1 MSTPQSR
8 RSLLG
13 FSLHEGGRVANRF
26 ASPAA
31 SVRQRASLPR
41 IVLGAGTLLASAML
55 AGCMSVTVPDLP
67 DRAPAVWNQPAP
79 AQGVAVDAR
88 QWWKVL
94 ADARLN
100 ALVEEA
106 IAGNLDLQQAT
117 LRLQAVRLVSGTSD
131 ARFRPEITA
140 SAKQVQDAAAVD
152 TYFHAGVEAIWDLGL
167 FGAAE
172 SARLS
177 AQAANGNAEALRGAA
192 QVAVIADVVRSY
204 LDLSVAQAQAD
215 LLGKQQAVDA
225 RGEQLGLV
233 RQRLRLDEPGELDRL
248 RARQAA
254 TRAAIAQADENA
266 GNAARALALLLGRDG
281 PDPAWN
287 AYRTPPQLS
296 AFTLQQVPADLLRH
310 RPQILL
316 AEADVLQAT
325 AEKGS
330 ARAAMFP
337 KLSLGGSILYAYNL
351 TQNARSNSDSS
362 PSIGPYI
369 DIPLWDWG
377 QRRARYQ
384 SDDKQLDA
392 ALLGY
397 RKAVLQGVSEVEGA
411 LGSLAR
417 QDSSIQSLQVADQT
431 ARQQVARQAR
441 QVQLGLS
448 SEFDGLEGQRAA
460 LSAHAD
466 LIGAQGAR
474 VLAFASLYRAVG
486 GAPLPVEPEGDAQ

>member
-13 FSLHEGGRVANRF
+13 FSLHEGGRVASRITL
-26 ASPAA
+26 PAA
-31 SVRQRASLPR
+31 FARRYAVVPR
-41 IVLGAGTLLASAML
+41 IVLGTGALLTSMML
-55 AGCMSVTVPDLP
+55 VGCMSVPVPDLP
-67 DRAPAVWNQPAP
+67 DRVPAVWSQTA
-79 AQGVAVDAR
+79 AGQGVAVDAR

-100 ALVEEA
+100 ALVDQA
-106 IAGNLDLQQAT
+106 VAGNLDLRQAT
-117 LRLQAVRLVSGTSD
+117 LRLQAVRLLSGTSD
-131 ARFRPEITA
+131 ARFRPEISA

-177 AQAANGNAEALRGAA
+177 AQAVNGNAEALRDAA

-204 LDLSVAQAQAD
+204 LDLSVAQAQVD
-215 LLGKQQAVDA
+215 LLGRQQAVDA

-233 RQRLRLDEPGELDRL
+233 RQRLHLDEPGELDRL
-248 RARQAA
+248 RARRAA
-254 TRAAIAQADENA
+254 TRAAIAQANENA
-266 GNAARALALLLGRDG
+266 GNASRALALLLGRDG

-316 AEADVLQAT
+316 AEADVLQAA

-330 ARAAMFP
+330 ARASMFP

-377 QRRARYQ
+377 QRQ
-384 SDDKQLDA
+384 P
-392 ALLGY
+392 
-397 RKAVLQGVSEVEGA
+397 GA
-411 LGSLAR
+411 P
-417 QDSSIQSLQVADQT
+417 
-431 ARQQVARQAR
+431 RQQHPVAAGGRRSCPAA
-441 QVQLGLS
+441 G
-448 SEFDGLEGQRAA
+448 RATGPA
-460 LSAHAD
+460 
-466 LIGAQGAR
+466 GAAWSFQ
-474 VLAFASLYRAVG
+474 
-486 GAPLPVEPEGDAQ
+486 